1 MYFIWTTVCEH
12 FSVSLCGFTHAQLE
26 KQVKRKFQ
34 HCVTKEKKQKK
45 KNRLFPVGRISTAG
59 LKAKDGTVIIGLMS
73 RRILTPKNALT
84 SWLPPPDLHFYR
96 GLSQHVRRWITV
108 ALQGQA
114 TMLQPWQRKRLQRV
128 MLTRN
133 KEENIPAGFAIL
145 SELFNLAF

>member
-1 MYFIWTTVCEH
+1 MNTSRSPSVVSHTLSSRSKSSEN
-12 FSVSLCGFTHAQLE
+12 FSIVSQ
-26 KQVKRKFQ
+26 K
-34 HCVTKEKKQKK
+34 KEKKPPKQ
-45 KNRLFPVGRISTAG
+45 RLFPVGRISTAG

-73 RRILTPKNALT
+73 RRILTQKNAQT

-114 TMLQPWQRKRLQRV
+114 TTLQPWQQRRLQRG

-145 SELFNLAF
+145 PELLNLAF